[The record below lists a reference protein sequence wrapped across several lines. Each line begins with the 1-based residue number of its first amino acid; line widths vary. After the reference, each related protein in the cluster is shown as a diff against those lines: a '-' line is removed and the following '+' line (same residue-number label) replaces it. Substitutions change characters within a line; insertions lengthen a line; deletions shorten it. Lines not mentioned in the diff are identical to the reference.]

1 MSVLELIYL
10 FWGLPSGCFIYTYI
24 YIYIA
29 MENDPFIDEL
39 WYMRLYL
46 FKTVMS
52 QFANQKNNQRVLSK
66 FMCYMLYT
74 IYILFYIYIY
84 IYASYV
90 SCRWVTRWL
99 PTKLVRPSSG
109 VTKSLAP
116 RCAASWRE
124 SAQNPRSSPWKKGGG
139 PIHGGIPWV
148 WVKIRYPNNWMVHT
162 KLD

>member
-10 FWGLPSGCFIYTYI
+10 FLGVTLWLFYI
-24 YIYIA
+24 YIYIYSYGKWPIYRWIMIHEA
-29 MENDPFIDEL
+29 LPFQNGDVPV
-39 WYMRLYL
+39 R
-46 FKTVMS
+46 KP
-52 QFANQKNNQRVLSK
+52 KNNQRVLSK

-84 IYASYV
+84 ASYV

-99 PTKLVRPSSG
+99 PTKLVRPSSS

-139 PIHGGIPWV
+139 PIHGGSPG
-148 WVKIRYPNNWMVHT
+148 YGS
-162 KLD
+162 KLGTPIIGWFILN